1 MEQGD
6 IGTQDTET
14 WGHGDSGSVEREP
27 GGAERE
33 QN

>member
-6 IGTQDTET
+6 IGTQ
-14 WGHGDSGSVEREP
+14 GHGDLGTQGQWQREE
-27 GGAERE
+27 GAQRAERE

>member
-6 IGTQDTET
+6 IGTQ
-14 WGHGDSGSVEREP
+14 GHGDLGTQGQWQREE
-27 GGAERE
+27 GAQRAEWE